1 MIIPRAG
8 EMGGQD
14 AGSGAWDARDAP
26 GRSDRATT
34 VTGALAVVGLGPGG
48 PAHRTRAA
56 EDAVRDAQVVLGYQA
71 YLAACADLT
80 GPHQSVVP
88 SGIGAEQQRV
98 DDAVRAAAG
107 GARVALVSSGDA
119 GIYGMASLALT
130 TAAALAPE
138 RRPAVRVVPGITAAV
153 AAAALL
159 GAPLARDF
167 ACLTLSDL
175 LAPWEAVETRLR
187 AVAAADLVLALYNP
201 RSRDRSWQLG
211 RACEVLAEYRPGHTP
226 VGLVTNAGRDSE
238 QVELTTLA
246 TLDPANAGMHTVVI
260 VGGATTSRLGDWLVT
275 ARSLGRQP

>member
-1 MIIPRAG
+1 M
-8 EMGGQD
+8 
-14 AGSGAWDARDAP
+14 
-26 GRSDRATT
+26 
-34 VTGALAVVGLGPGG
+34 TGLLTVVGLGPGG

-56 EDAVRDAQVVLGYQA
+56 EDAVRDAQVVLGYHA

-88 SGIGAEQQRV
+88 SGIGAEQQRAG
-98 DDAVRAAAG
+98 DAVRAAAG

-130 TAAALAPE
+130 TATALPPT
-138 RRPAVRVVPGITAAV
+138 RRPAVRVVPGITAAI
-153 AAAALL
+153 AAGALL

-201 RSRDRSWQLG
+201 RSQGRSWQLH
-211 RACEVLAEYRPGHTP
+211 RARDVLAEYRPGDTP
-226 VGLVTNAGRDSE
+226 VGLVTDAGRDGE
-238 QVELTTLA
+238 RVELVTLA
-246 TLDPANAGMHTVVI
+246 TLDPARAGMHTVVI
-260 VGGATTSRLGDWLVT
+260 VGAADTSRLGTWLVT
-275 ARSLGRQP
+275 ARSLGARS